1 MKGSPLGHT
10 NQLKCLLLPLWY
22 EFRRKARMALKCIK
36 KCNMWSWVVSNA
48 QKWTGSLLYVVTLL
62 YVVLI
67 LNCQDATGKM
77 IHFYALSKQACQRGC
92 LFFMVFVTESESLG
106 EIFWSGA
113 HHTQFLTAGWNKALC
128 SSWEQYSSTLNAH
141 HKIEELLYSWT
152 HYCFSLWSPV

>member
-77 IHFYALSKQACQRGC
+77 IHFYALIAMPERMPI
-92 LFFMVFVTESESLG
+92 L
-106 EIFWSGA
+106 
-113 HHTQFLTAGWNKALC
+113 HALC
-128 SSWEQYSSTLNAH
+128 NWVWIFGGDFL
-141 HKIEELLYSWT
+141 I
-152 HYCFSLWSPV
+152 WSPPHSVSHCWLKQSALLILRAIQQHAKCTS